1 MLFWDTTKNLIYDK
15 WSHNKYCCRVPFEWE
30 YWGLPQPCPDTNLL
44 LYVIY
49 AIVSSLFIDINNKHL
64 INSSF

>member
-1 MLFWDTTKNLIYDK
+1 MINGATRST
-15 WSHNKYCCRVPFEWE
+15 VAE
-30 YWGLPQPCPDTNLL
+30 YLVNESAGDLPQPCPDTNLL

-49 AIVSSLFIDINNKHL
+49 AIVSSLFIYINNKHL